1 MSLNCPYGLSSQCHD
16 TTRVTKHISL
26 TTAKVMRRLK
36 SGNFEVESL
45 VQENAEEVRSLTQS
59 IDESLRE
66 GRVSSVIEKFVEM
79 KLYHQFFLTGRLA
92 APSSIGTCND
102 EEYLGATLGFSQE
115 LARYAVA
122 CAVENDM
129 HSISIC
135 RQLLVQLNTK
145 MLEFDFR
152 NGQLRRKYDGLKYAL
167 KKLEDVSYELSLVA
181 EPDGNPLKKMKL
193 EAEDSLICDA
203 EMEQIR
209 ERMEVYDKLREELI
223 KASRDVQKLSK
234 QAIFAVHRGNL
245 KESKQKL
252 EQSKA
257 IAQSILERMKD
268 SVSLRQGAVSN
279 CIEEWAEGM
288 LFLEWMTSRKLLTK
302 AELGIVNDVEY
313 IGGLSDFT
321 GEIGR
326 VAVAYA
332 TNRNIEGVKEVMQ
345 TDVIVLSAL
354 AELNVTGRYTKKVDA
369 VAMNLRKVEDIVYE
383 LTLLGRGG
391 RAHREGGDEMIEK
404 DHKGE
409 DENDF

>member
-1 MSLNCPYGLSSQCHD
+1 
-16 TTRVTKHISL
+16 
-26 TTAKVMRRLK
+26 MRRLK
-36 SGNFEVESL
+36 SGDFDVESL
-45 VQENAEEVRSLTQS
+45 VQENAEEVRSLAQS

-79 KLYHQFFLTGRLA
+79 NLYHQFFLTGRLA
-92 APSSIGTCND
+92 APSTIGLCND

-167 KKLEDVSYELSLVA
+167 KKLEDVSYELSLAA
-181 EPDGNPLKKMKL
+181 EPDANPLKKMKL
-193 EAEDSLICDA
+193 DPEDSLICSA
-203 EMEQIR
+203 EIEQIR
-209 ERMEVYDKLREELI
+209 ERMEAYDKLREELI

-245 KESKQKL
+245 KESRQKL
-252 EQSKA
+252 DQSRA

-268 SVSLRQGAVSN
+268 SISLRQGAVSN

-313 IGGLSDFT
+313 VGGLSDFT

-332 TNRNIEGVKEVMQ
+332 TNRNIDGVKEVMQ

-354 AELNVTGRYTKKVDA
+354 AELNVTGRYSKKVDA

-391 RAHREGGDEMIEK
+391 RAHRESGEDIVDKE
-404 DHKGE
+404 HKGD